1 MSKLAVLQN
10 TEINELKKI
19 LAEKQLSYV
28 LITCTSPTNE
38 GKMDIELDYQGDQ
51 DLLSYLIDSAK
62 NIIE

>member
-38 GKMDIELDYQGDQ
+38 GKMDIELDYLGDQ

>member
-28 LITCTSPTNE
+28 LITCTPPTNE